1 MVPVFSNQENIER
14 KALLILSILNE
25 EGRPLGSCLIA
36 LKMEGRELMSNEL
49 AVRCHLRIMDEKGIT
64 RLVGKMDGR
73 AITAMGINEIDD
85 ARVQDKIGF
94 VISRIYYSGTSLDPS
109 EAFIRAKMTSVREVS
124 EKGEGKILANFREV
138 PALCRSVVEK
148 ILPKLKSA
156 GISGVMTTGKASEPI
171 CQVPVDVNKLGVIL
185 IGGLNPVA
193 CAQEAGIEGET
204 RAMSS
209 VMEYQELRKFSEVC
223 REKW

>member
-1 MVPVFSNQENIER
+1 MVPVFSNQENIKR

-64 RLVGKMDGR
+64 RLVGKRDGR

>member
-36 LKMEGRELMSNEL
+36 LKTEGRELMSNEL

-94 VISRIYYSGTSLDPS
+94 LISRIYYSGTSLDPS
-109 EAFIRAKMTSVREVS
+109 EAFIRARMTSVREVS
-124 EKGEGKILANFREV
+124 GKGEGKILANF
-138 PALCRSVVEK
+138 
-148 ILPKLKSA
+148 
-156 GISGVMTTGKASEPI
+156 
-171 CQVPVDVNKLGVIL
+171 
-185 IGGLNPVA
+185 
-193 CAQEAGIEGET
+193 
-204 RAMSS
+204 
-209 VMEYQELRKFSEVC
+209 
-223 REKW
+223 

>member
-1 MVPVFSNQENIER
+1 
-14 KALLILSILNE
+14 
-25 EGRPLGSCLIA
+25 
-36 LKMEGRELMSNEL
+36 MSNEL
-49 AVRCHLRIMDEKGIT
+49 TVRCHLRIMDEKGIT
-64 RLVGKMDGR
+64 GLVGKRDGR

-94 VISRIYYSGTSLDPS
+94 VIFRIYYSGTSLDPS
-109 EAFIRAKMTSVREVS
+109 EAFIRARMTSVREVS
-124 EKGEGKILANFREV
+124 GKGEGKILANFREFPV
-138 PALCRSVVEK
+138 LCLNVVEK

-156 GISGVMTTGKASEPI
+156 GISGVMPTGKPSEPI
-171 CQVPVDVNKLGVIL
+171 FQVPVDVSKVGMIL

-204 RAMSS
+204 HAMSNII
-209 VMEYQELRKFSEVC
+209 EYRELRKFSEVC

>member
-1 MVPVFSNQENIER
+1 
-14 KALLILSILNE
+14 
-25 EGRPLGSCLIA
+25 
-36 LKMEGRELMSNEL
+36 
-49 AVRCHLRIMDEKGIT
+49 
-64 RLVGKMDGR
+64 
-73 AITAMGINEIDD
+73 
-85 ARVQDKIGF
+85 
-94 VISRIYYSGTSLDPS
+94 
-109 EAFIRAKMTSVREVS
+109 MTSVREVS
-124 EKGEGKILANFREV
+124 GKGEGKILANFREFPV
-138 PALCRSVVEK
+138 LCLNVVEK

-156 GISGVMTTGKASEPI
+156 GISGVMTTGEASEPI
-171 CQVPVDVNKLGVIL
+171 YQVPVDVNKLGVIL

>member
-64 RLVGKMDGR
+64 RLVGKRDGR

-85 ARVQDKIGF
+85 ARAQGKIGF

-109 EAFIRAKMTSVREVS
+109 EAFIRARMTSVREVS
-124 EKGEGKILANFREV
+124 GKGEGKILANFREFPV
-138 PALCRSVVEK
+138 LCLNVVEK

-156 GISGVMTTGKASEPI
+156 GISGVMTKGKPSEPI
-171 CQVPVDVNKLGVIL
+171 CQVPVDVNKVGMIL

-204 RAMSS
+204 HAMSNII
-209 VMEYQELRKFSEVC
+209 EYRELRKFSEVC

>member
-1 MVPVFSNQENIER
+1 
-14 KALLILSILNE
+14 
-25 EGRPLGSCLIA
+25 
-36 LKMEGRELMSNEL
+36 
-49 AVRCHLRIMDEKGIT
+49 
-64 RLVGKMDGR
+64 
-73 AITAMGINEIDD
+73 
-85 ARVQDKIGF
+85 
-94 VISRIYYSGTSLDPS
+94 
-109 EAFIRAKMTSVREVS
+109 MTSVREVS

-156 GISGVMTTGKASEPI
+156 GISGVMTTGEASEPI

-204 RAMSS
+204 CAMSS

>member
-1 MVPVFSNQENIER
+1 MVPVFSNQENIKR

>member
-1 MVPVFSNQENIER
+1 M
-14 KALLILSILNE
+14 
-25 EGRPLGSCLIA
+25 
-36 LKMEGRELMSNEL
+36 MSNEL
-49 AVRCHLRIMDEKGIT
+49 AVRCHLIIMDEKGIT
-64 RLVGKMDGR
+64 GLVGKRDGR

-109 EAFIRAKMTSVREVS
+109 EAFIRARMTSVREVPG
-124 EKGEGKILANFREV
+124 KGEGKILANFREFPV
-138 PALCRSVVEK
+138 LCLTVVEK

-156 GISGVMTTGKASEPI
+156 GISGVMTTGQPSEPI
-171 CQVPVDVNKLGVIL
+171 CQVPVDVNKVGMIL

-204 RAMSS
+204 RAMSNII
-209 VMEYQELRKFSEVC
+209 EYRELRKYSEVC
-223 REKW
+223 SEKW

>member
-94 VISRIYYSGTSLDPS
+94 GYPASIILVPLWTRRKPLSG
-109 EAFIRAKMTSVREVS
+109 R
-124 EKGEGKILANFREV
+124 G
-138 PALCRSVVEK
+138 
-148 ILPKLKSA
+148 
-156 GISGVMTTGKASEPI
+156 
-171 CQVPVDVNKLGVIL
+171 
-185 IGGLNPVA
+185 
-193 CAQEAGIEGET
+193 
-204 RAMSS
+204 
-209 VMEYQELRKFSEVC
+209 
-223 REKW
+223 

>member
-1 MVPVFSNQENIER
+1 MNWQFAV
-14 KALLILSILNE
+14 ILESWM
-25 EGRPLGSCLIA
+25 
-36 LKMEGRELMSNEL
+36 K
-49 AVRCHLRIMDEKGIT
+49 DEKGVT
-64 RLVGKMDGR
+64 RLVGKRDGR

-85 ARVQDKIGF
+85 ARAQGKIGF

-109 EAFIRAKMTSVREVS
+109 EAFIRARMTSVREVS
-124 EKGEGKILANFREV
+124 GKGEGKILANFREFPV
-138 PALCRSVVEK
+138 LCLNVVEK

-156 GISGVMTTGKASEPI
+156 GISGVMTTGKPSEPI
-171 CQVPVDVNKLGVIL
+171 CQVPVDVNKVGMIL

-204 RAMSS
+204 HAMSNII
-209 VMEYQELRKFSEVC
+209 EYRELRKFSEVC